1 MSPTLLRDKV
11 ALVTG
16 GAHGTGAAIVTA
28 LADAGARVA
37 LTYHHSEGEAR
48 LLTAQIRQ
56 RGGEAIALR
65 TDARSPE
72 TCARAVTRTL
82 ELWGQIDI
90 LVNQAAVTICKPFDE
105 IELREFEQAMAINV
119 QAVFLTSQLAARRM
133 PSGGRIIHISGA
145 HQPPGHGG
153 ALCAMSR
160 AALSALTRSMAQDLA
175 PQGITVNHLVP
186 DPLPAPNRDAQ
197 STAQAIAEL
206 ALWLASPAAGAITGS
221 QLTMAGEA

>member
-28 LADAGARVA
+28 LADSGARVA

-48 LLTAQIRQ
+48 QLTAQIRQ

-65 TDARSPE
+65 TDSRHPE

-90 LVNQAAVTICKPFDE
+90 LVNQAAVTISKPFDE

-133 PSGGRIIHISGA
+133 PAGGRIIHISGA
-145 HQPPGHGG
+145 HQPSGHGG

-160 AALSALTRSMAQDLA
+160 AALTALTRSMAQDLA

-186 DPLPAPNRDAQ
+186 DPLPAPGRDAQ
-197 STAQAIAEL
+197 SAAQAIAGL

-221 QLTMAGEA
+221 QLSMAGEP

>member
-28 LADAGARVA
+28 LADSGARVA
-37 LTYHHSEGEAR
+37 LTYHHSESEAR
-48 LLTAQIRQ
+48 RLTTQIRQ

-105 IELREFEQAMAINV
+105 IELREFEQVMAINV

-133 PSGGRIIHISGA
+133 SAGGRIIHISGA
-145 HQPPGHGG
+145 HQPPDHGG

-160 AALSALTRSMAQDLA
+160 AALTALTRSMAQELA

-186 DPLPAPNRDAQ
+186 DPFPSPGRDVEGTVQ
-197 STAQAIAEL
+197 SIAEL
-206 ALWLASPAAGAITGS
+206 ALWLASPVAGSITGS
-221 QLTMAGEA
+221 QLNMAGEG